1 MKWIALFSQT
11 GSEIANLSEALGR
24 FPDVVLT
31 TNKNLKSWDK
41 RISEWSPDRVILID
55 SHANHMKY
63 LRDLSERAL
72 VTMHGYLRI
81 VPDDVCNM
89 HDIINGH
96 PGDIVE
102 FPQLKGKD
110 PQKKALELKLPSTG
124 VVLHKAVAEV
134 DAGEIVL
141 RAYHPI
147 QEGTDENQLI
157 SDLKRIQLVLWTLY
171 LKDKL

>member
-24 FPDVVLT
+24 FPDIILT
-31 TNKNLKSWDK
+31 TNKNLKAWDK
-41 RISEWSPDRVILID
+41 RLSDSSPSQVILID
-55 SHANHMKY
+55 KHTNHMKY
-63 LRDLSERAL
+63 LREFGERAL

-81 VPDDVCNM
+81 VPEDVCGM

-96 PGDIVE
+96 PGDVVDYPE
-102 FPQLKGKD
+102 LKGKD

-134 DAGEIVL
+134 DAGEILL

-147 QEGTDENQLI
+147 REGTDENQLI
-157 SDLKRIQLVLWTLY
+157 SELKHIQLTLWTLY